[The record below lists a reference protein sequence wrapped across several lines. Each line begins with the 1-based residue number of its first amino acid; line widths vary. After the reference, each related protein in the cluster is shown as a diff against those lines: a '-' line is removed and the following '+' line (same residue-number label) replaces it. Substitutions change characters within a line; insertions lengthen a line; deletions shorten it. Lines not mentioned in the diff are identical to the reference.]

1 MKLKLYIIVLS
12 IFFICLSVCL
22 FNDYVQAA
30 DSWWDIASSAPTTA
44 TANNWWDVATQAAVQ
59 TTSSGSLSQTGAAV
73 GTLGKLEN
81 PDLPTYGMTWDKILQ
96 NIYSIIAF
104 FVGSALVIMFLVGG
118 VMYITSAGNEE
129 QASKGAK
136 TVTAA
141 VIGFVMIALAYG
153 IITFVAQLK

>member
-1 MKLKLYIIVLS
+1 MKLKLYKIIL
-12 IFFICLSVCL
+12 IIPAICLFASFL
-22 FNDYVQAA
+22 FYTNAYA
-30 DSWWDIASSAPTTA
+30 DIGIGASPGLATPLGAGTSAPAVNITT
-44 TANNWWDVATQAAVQ
+44 Q
-59 TTSSGSLSQTGAAV
+59 SGSSVGA
-73 GTLGKLEN
+73 LGKLEN
-81 PDLPTYGMTWDKILQ
+81 PELPTYGMTWDKILQ
-96 NIYSIIAF
+96 NVYSIIAF